1 MKKNNIKS
9 PFVLRISLNFGALLI
24 YNVKWQFHLRKP
36 VTCDII
42 LFHSN
47 SEFLLND

>member
-9 PFVLRISLNFGALLI
+9 PFVLRISLNFWALLI